1 MLVLTRKTQERILIG
16 DNITISILKLKGNTV
31 RIGIEAPRDVR
42 VLRGEL
48 PTFDGT
54 LEIEAGAAS
63 ASETATSKAATSKT
77 TVSKSAAS
85 KTAPAKSSAEQS
97 EEEATVSELEWEVLK
112 RIASRRK
119 PCLSVRRCA
128 PKENAAAPLSPVMR
142 GTSLAASP
150 VAVSE

>member
-1 MLVLTRKTQERILIG
+1 MLVLTRKTQERIHIG

-54 LEIEAGAAS
+54 FEIEAA
-63 ASETATSKAATSKT
+63 ETATSQTGS
-77 TVSKSAAS
+77 SQ
-85 KTAPAKSSAEQS
+85 TAPAGDESDQS

-112 RIASRRK
+112 RLAGRRK
-119 PCLSVRRCA
+119 RCLPVRRCA
-128 PKENAAAPLSPVMR
+128 PQQNAAAPLATAMR
-142 GTSLAASP
+142 ATSLAASP

>member
-1 MLVLTRKTQERILIG
+1 MLVLTRKTQERIHIG

-31 RIGIEAPRDVR
+31 RIGIEAPRDIR

-54 LEIEAGAAS
+54 FEIEAD
-63 ASETATSKAATSKT
+63 EAATSKT
-77 TVSKSAAS
+77 AAS
-85 KTAPAKSSAEQS
+85 ESAGPANSDLKQS

-128 PKENAAAPLSPVMR
+128 PKENAAAPLAPAMR
-142 GTSLAASP
+142 AVSLAASP
-150 VAVSE
+150 VAVSD

>member
-54 LEIEAGAAS
+54 FEVEAAETEASQTGSSQTAS
-63 ASETATSKAATSKT
+63 AGDESES
-77 TVSKSAAS
+77 
-85 KTAPAKSSAEQS
+85 S

-112 RIASRRK
+112 RLAGRRK
-119 PCLSVRRCA
+119 RCLPVRRRCA
-128 PKENAAAPLSPVMR
+128 PEQNAAAPLATAIR
-142 GTSLAASP
+142 ATSLAASP
-150 VAVSE
+150 VAVSK

>member
-1 MLVLTRKTQERILIG
+1 MLVLTRKTQERIHIG

-54 LEIEAGAAS
+54 FEIEAT
-63 ASETATSKAATSKT
+63 ETATSQTETSQ
-77 TVSKSAAS
+77 A
-85 KTAPAKSSAEQS
+85 APAGGES
-97 EEEATVSELEWEVLK
+97 ERSHEEATVSELEWEVLK
-112 RIASRRK
+112 RIAGRRK
-119 PCLSVRRCA
+119 PCLAVRRCA
-128 PKENAAAPLSPVMR
+128 PEQNTVAPLASALR
-142 GTSLAASP
+142 ATSLAAST